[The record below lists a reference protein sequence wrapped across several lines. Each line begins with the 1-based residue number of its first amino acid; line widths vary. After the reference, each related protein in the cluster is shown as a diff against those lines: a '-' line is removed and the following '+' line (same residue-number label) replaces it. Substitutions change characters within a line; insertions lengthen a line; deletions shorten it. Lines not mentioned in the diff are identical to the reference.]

1 MTDNASNDEGGMIPT
16 MNQDLKNPHLV
27 ETAVFLTP
35 VDGWQISS
43 AISGDIDTAKAGLE
57 TLVKNAAEGN
67 IPTINKTFRVE
78 GVPLLL
84 TEQSYLMIRMVPK
97 FYEPFTEIQL
107 SPDTS
112 INDYFNVFKAN
123 WARMASCCIHQVK
136 TTLSGY
142 GFTNVSPFF
151 YNYINMLSTTDDV
164 YENEKT
170 SYFGTFCNKELN
182 VEKKLGYVGVDPMAR
197 SSFGMD
203 KDYSTTL
210 EIHSPFSIFFKPL
223 FYRDAYTDSEND
235 NTFVPYTVTVEWLPN
250 NSIELKIPLKEMLP
264 VFGVPVIPLMS
275 TNSANI
281 EISVNFYD
289 PRYLFPLYGGLI
301 PPPSLDVASPTGE
314 SPNGCCVIDCDTFC
328 YLNLKVLSDPVNNP
342 LAKAYMEPFLVTR
355 NMFKARYLDYNITQT
370 NVTIRRG
377 DQTHFNIRVASM
389 FYNATHMALFF
400 YNGQDPQLSAKPI
413 ARYVDED
420 MIRTGM
426 QAVTYLKDARGMMV
440 RGFYV
445 LDPQFVVKDVQVGL
459 GSSFTP
465 LYSVPLDQE
474 MLQRGTV
481 DYFQKYGKDRMV
493 GKVMENRMRMSQGD
507 AFYVFDFTHARGNGY
522 FIDTDNAVTVTGNI
536 GWLRNVNQPKPTD
549 NHESLQT
556 VDEVT
561 ISVICLVFYTNYFE
575 ALLDQGGQVLSSQV

>member
-1 MTDNASNDEGGMIPT
+1 MTDNASNDESGMIPT

-35 VDGWQISS
+35 VDGWQLSS
-43 AISGDIDTAKAGLE
+43 AVAADNVAGARPGLE
-57 TLVKNAAEGN
+57 ELLKNAANGN

-97 FYEPFTEIQL
+97 FYEKFTEIQL
-107 SPDTS
+107 AANTS
-112 INDYFNVFKAN
+112 VNDYFNVFKAN

-182 VEKKLGYVGVDPMAR
+182 TTKKLGYVGVDPMAR

-203 KDYSTTL
+203 RDYSTTL

-223 FYRDAYTDSEND
+223 FYTDGLNLGYS
-235 NTFVPYTVTVEWLPN
+235 TSITVEWLPN

-264 VFGVPVIPLMS
+264 VFGVPVIPLMT

-301 PPPSLDVASPTGE
+301 PPPNLDADVPQAATL
-314 SPNGCCVIDCDTFC
+314 PNDCCVIDCDTFC

-355 NMFKARYLDYNITQT
+355 NMFKARYLDYNITQS

-377 DQTHFNIRVASM
+377 QQTSFNIRVASM

-400 YNGQDPQLSAKPI
+400 YNGQDPQLSVGPI
-413 ARYVDED
+413 VRAVDED
-420 MIRTGM
+420 MIRTSM

-474 MLQRGTV
+474 MLQRETV

-522 FIDTDNAVTVTGNI
+522 FIDTDNAVTVTGKI
-536 GWLRNVNQPKPTD
+536 GWLDSGKNPNFDPSSDKD
-549 NHESLQT
+549 LQT
-556 VDEVT
+556 VNEVT

>member
-1 MTDNASNDEGGMIPT
+1 MTDNASNDESGMIPT

-43 AISGDIDTAKAGLE
+43 AVAADNVTAARPSLE
-57 TLVKNAAEGN
+57 ELLKNAANGN

-97 FYEPFTEIQL
+97 FYEKFTEIEL
-107 SPDTS
+107 GANTS

-151 YNYINMLSTTDDV
+151 FNYINMLSTTDDV

-182 VEKKLGYVGVDPMAR
+182 TFKEMGYVGVDPMAR

-203 KDYSTTL
+203 RDYSTTL
-210 EIHSPFSIFFKPL
+210 EIHSPFSLFFKPL
-223 FYRDAYTDSEND
+223 FLKDVYNDSNLKI
-235 NTFVPYTVTVEWLPN
+235 VVEWLPN

-264 VFGVPVIPLMS
+264 VFGIPVIPLMS

-301 PPPSLDVASPTGE
+301 PPPSLDVNIPRNATL
-314 SPNGCCVIDCDTFC
+314 PNDCCVIDCDTFC

-370 NVTIRRG
+370 NVSLRRG
-377 DQTHFNIRVASM
+377 EQTPFNIRVASM

-400 YNGQDPQLSAKPI
+400 YNGQDPQLSVFHPI
-413 ARYVDED
+413 RANVDDD
-420 MIRTGM
+420 MIKTGM
-426 QAVTYLKDARGMMV
+426 QVITYLKNARGMMA

-445 LDPQFVVKDVQVGL
+445 LDPQFEVKDLQVGL

-465 LYSVPLDQE
+465 LYSVPLDQN
-474 MLQRGTV
+474 MLQRETV

-522 FIDTDNAVTVTGNI
+522 FIDTDNAVTVTGKV
-536 GWLRNVNQPKPTD
+536 GWLNSTD
-549 NHESLQT
+549 APSKNETDVSLQEQN
-556 VDEVT
+556 EVT

>member
-43 AISGDIDTAKAGLE
+43 AVAANDVDGARPQ
-57 TLVKNAAEGN
+57 LVELLKNAANGN

-97 FYEPFTEIQL
+97 FYERFTDIKL
-107 SPDTS
+107 GANTS

-123 WARMASCCIHQVK
+123 WARMASCCVHQVK

-182 VEKKLGYVGVDPMAR
+182 ATKAVGYVGVDPMAR

-210 EIHSPFSIFFKPL
+210 EIHSPFSIFFKPIYYSL
-223 FYRDAYTDSEND
+223 EGIGSPNATIK
-235 NTFVPYTVTVEWLPN
+235 VEWLPN
-250 NSIELKIPLKEMLP
+250 NSIELKIPLKELLP
-264 VFGVPVIPLMS
+264 VFGIPVIPLMT

-289 PRYLFPLYGGLI
+289 PRYLFPLFGGLI
-301 PPPSLDVASPTGE
+301 PPPSLDVNVSQSDTL
-314 SPNGCCVIDCDTFC
+314 PNNCCVLDCDTFC

-370 NVTIRRG
+370 NVALRRG
-377 DQTHFNIRVASM
+377 EQTSFNIRVASM

-400 YNGQDPQLSAKPI
+400 YNGQDPQLSVFHPT
-413 ARYVDED
+413 RMVNED
-420 MIRTGM
+420 MIQTGM
-426 QAVTYLKDARGMMV
+426 QAVSYLKNARGMMV

-445 LDPQFVVKDVQVGL
+445 LDPQFAVKDLQVGL

-465 LYSVPLDQE
+465 LYSVPLDQD
-474 MLQRGTV
+474 MLQRETV

-522 FIDTDNAVTVTGNI
+522 FIDTDNAVTVTGKI
-536 GWLRNVNQPKPTD
+536 SWLNSTDVPPKTSYD
-549 NHESLQT
+549 VSMQEQN
-556 VDEVT
+556 EVT

>member
-1 MTDNASNDEGGMIPT
+1 MTDNASNDEAGMIPT

-43 AISGDIDTAKAGLE
+43 AVAANNVDGARPQLE
-57 TLVKNAAEGN
+57 TLLKNAADGN

-97 FYEPFTEIQL
+97 FYERFTEIEL
-107 SPDTS
+107 GANTS

-170 SYFGTFCNKELN
+170 SYFGTFCNKEINLIK
-182 VEKKLGYVGVDPMAR
+182 ELGYVGVDPMAR

-223 FYRDAYTDSEND
+223 YYRTPSSGS
-235 NTFVPYTVTVEWLPN
+235 PYMSIEVEWLPN

-264 VFGVPVIPLMS
+264 VFGVPVIPLMT

-301 PPPSLDVASPTGE
+301 PPPSLDINTPSGT
-314 SPNGCCVIDCDTFC
+314 SLPNSCCVIDCDTFC

-370 NVTIRRG
+370 NVSLRRG
-377 DQTHFNIRVASM
+377 EQTSFNIRVASM

-400 YNGQDPQLSAKPI
+400 YNGQDPQLSVFHP
-413 ARYVDED
+413 ARSVDDD

-426 QAVTYLKDARGMMV
+426 QAVTYLKNARGMMV

-522 FIDTDNAVTVTGNI
+522 FIDTDNAVTVTGKI
-536 GWLRNVNQPKPTD
+536 GWQNSTD
-549 NHESLQT
+549 TPPPDISGRPLQEQN
-556 VDEVT
+556 EVT